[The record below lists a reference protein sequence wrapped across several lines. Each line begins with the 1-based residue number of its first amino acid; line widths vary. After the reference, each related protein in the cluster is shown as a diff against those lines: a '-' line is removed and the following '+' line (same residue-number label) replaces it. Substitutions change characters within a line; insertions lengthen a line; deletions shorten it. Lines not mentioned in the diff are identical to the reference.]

1 MWRIWTLI
9 LRCKGWTWG
18 SFRYCPLFFIN
29 CLQRWPMITLGCSIS
44 ECFVFRVLF
53 QWTKKCALLD
63 IKLNISQIHMYLP
76 LFFLIQNSYF
86 TDDPPEN
93 VSVEQGKSNCVHVQ
107 WGGLSPEKFAAF
119 DGYRVFYALFSHPT
133 FSLNKTVNASTHWV
147 EICNLESSMKY
158 KFYVQRIL
166 RIDMGNTSDVK
177 YFTTAGCK

>member
-1 MWRIWTLI
+1 M
-9 LRCKGWTWG
+9 
-18 SFRYCPLFFIN
+18 
-29 CLQRWPMITLGCSIS
+29 
-44 ECFVFRVLF
+44 FRV
-53 QWTKKCALLD
+53 QGALSMNEKMCSARYKTQHIPNTHVLTT
-63 IKLNISQIHMYLP
+63 
-76 LFFLIQNSYF
+76 FFLIQNSYF

-166 RIDMGNTSDVK
+166 RIDMGNASDVK
-177 YFTTAGCK
+177 YFTTAGRK